1 MFEVALCCGKM
12 WQGEPKLRLKEKV
25 SFLARL
31 QVENRVQ
38 IPVEVRWRYKL
49 EPGQILRLKI
59 YPMKSLNS
67 EEFFA
72 RLQLGG
78 RINVPWEA
86 VWALELKHGEMLR
99 VWLFL
104 GEARATERS

>member
-1 MFEVALCCGKM
+1 MNGF
-12 WQGEPKLRLKEKV
+12 
-25 SFLARL
+25 
-31 QVENRVQ
+31 
-38 IPVEVRWRYKL
+38 
-49 EPGQILRLKI
+49 
-59 YPMKSLNS
+59 NS

-104 GEARATERS
+104 GETRATERSGEV